1 MREIMVNIRNPL
13 TIANLRAT
21 NPRNLKA
28 HVDRAIEQSGNEHI
42 AGIKV
47 ASSNQLKSGDLSIKT
62 TTTAEC
68 EALREFAENWE
79 HRLGSNAVVR
89 IPTYG
94 VLAHGIRT
102 SSINMDNFEQTR
114 DDILQDNRPFIPNAT
129 IKYIGWLTKTSVTK
143 SASSIIIEFTR
154 AQDAN
159 KIIDE
164 GLIWQ
169 GEVFQCERYD
179 RECRLKQCY

>member
-1 MREIMVNIRNPL
+1 MVNIRNPL
-13 TIANLRAT
+13 TIGNLRAM

-28 HVDRAIEQSGNEHI
+28 HVDRTIEQSGNEHI
-42 AGIKV
+42 ASIKV

-68 EALREFAENWE
+68 EALREFAEDWKY
-79 HRLGSNAVVR
+79 RLGSNAVVR

-114 DDILQDNRPFIPNAT
+114 DEILQDNRLFIPNAT
-129 IKYIGWLTKTSVTK
+129 IKYIG
-143 SASSIIIEFTR
+143 
-154 AQDAN
+154 
-159 KIIDE
+159 
-164 GLIWQ
+164 
-169 GEVFQCERYD
+169 
-179 RECRLKQCY
+179 